1 MASDHQS
8 LRDRQVDPLASPDNH
23 SVPTVSTPGLISQTT
38 SILNP
43 EGEPIWKVLVF
54 DNLGRDVI
62 SSVLRVNDLRAWGV
76 TIHLSVCHNTYTD
89 GALSSQK
96 TNTKLSRNINSPRH
110 PIPDVPVVYLL
121 EPTPTNLQLITS
133 DLSRNLYSP
142 AYINFLS
149 SIPRPLLEDFAAS
162 TATANTAEHITCV
175 YDQYLNFIVGEPD
188 LFSLAMG
195 SGTYWALNS
204 AVTKDEELD
213 AVVDRV
219 VSGLFSVV
227 VTLGVIPII
236 RCPKGGAAEMIS
248 MKLDRKLRDHI
259 LNSKDN
265 LFSASNQRPASAT
278 STPASRPV
286 LIILDR
292 NVDLIPMLSHSWTY
306 QSLVHDVLKM
316 KLNRITVETP
326 LDEKNP
332 TTGKTRRSYDL
343 NSNDFFWAKNAGV
356 PFPQVAEDI
365 DTELTRYREDANE
378 ITKKTGASS
387 IEDLQNDTS
396 ASAQHLKAAI
406 TLLPELRERKA
417 TLDMHM
423 NIATVLLQGIKDRQL
438 DNFFQIEESIT
449 KQSKSQI
456 LELLNDEAKNKEPLD
471 KLRLFIIWF
480 LSTEQEVSRAEME
493 RFEEALKR
501 AGADTTVLAYI
512 KKVREITRMTMMTS
526 APSQPP
532 QQLTSGELFRG
543 FSAISNRLTDRLKDG
558 ALGANL
564 ENLISGVKNLIPANK
579 DLTITQITESLMDPA
594 SASSSAIAKTEN
606 YLYFDPRSAN
616 ARGTMPPPSTVRSQA
631 TSSSMPG
638 GLGSGLGS
646 LGPGTG
652 ASFGQRRQ
660 GFSEAVVFMV
670 GGGNME
676 EYGNLQDWARRTS
689 GGGGGVVGVGGGG
702 GSSAAGVPR
711 RRIVYGST
719 ELINAEEFV
728 VGELKRL
735 GEESST

>member
-1 MASDHQS
+1 MAAHNQS
-8 LRDRQVDPLASPDNH
+8 LRDRQVASIAKVLNLNQDPLVPSDAHPD
-23 SVPTVSTPGLISQTT
+23 PTAATPGLISQTT

-43 EGEPIWKVLVF
+43 DGDPIWKVLVF

-76 TIHLSVCHNTYTD
+76 TIHL
-89 GALSSQK
+89 
-96 TNTKLSRNINSPRH
+96 NINSPRH
-110 PIPDVPVVYLL
+110 TIPDVPVVYLL
-121 EPTPTNLQLITS
+121 EPTPANLQLITS

-162 TATANTAEHITCV
+162 TAAAGAAEHIARV

-204 AVTKDEELD
+204 AMTKDDELD
-213 AVVDRV
+213 AVVDKV

-236 RCPKGGAAEMIS
+236 RCPRGGAAEMIS

-259 LNSKDN
+259 LNSKEN
-265 LFSASNQRPASAT
+265 LFSTPSQRSSSAT
-278 STPASRPV
+278 TTPASRPV

-332 TTGKTRRSYDL
+332 EAGKTRRSYDL

-378 ITKKTGASS
+378 ITKKAGASS
-387 IEDLQNDTS
+387 IEDLQNDSS

-438 DNFFQIEESIT
+438 DNFFQIEEGIT
-449 KQSKSQI
+449 KQSKAQI
-456 LELLNDEAKNKEPLD
+456 LELLNDEAKGKEPLD
-471 KLRLFIIWF
+471 KLRLFIMWF

-493 RFEEALKR
+493 RFEEVLKG
-501 AGADTTVLAYI
+501 AGADTTALAYI
-512 KKVREITRMTMMTS
+512 RKVREITRMTMMTS

-532 QQLTSGELFRG
+532 QQLAGGELFRG
-543 FSAISNRLTDRLKDG
+543 FSAIGNKLTDRLKDG

-579 DLTITQITESLMDPA
+579 DLTITKITESLMDPA

-616 ARGTMPPPSTVRSQA
+616 ARGTMPPPSTARSQA
-631 TSSSMPG
+631 ASSGMPG
-638 GLGSGLGS
+638 GLGS

-660 GFSEAVVFMV
+660 GFNEAVVFMV

-676 EYGNLQDWARRTS
+676 EYGNLQDWAKRTS
-689 GGGGGVVGVGGGG
+689 GGGGGVVGVGVGGGG
-702 GSSAAGVPR
+702 GSTAAGMPR
-711 RRIVYGST
+711 RRVVYGST

-728 VGELKRL
+728 IGELKRL
-735 GEESST
+735 GEESSP